1 MGSAYGNEA
10 SPRWL
15 NVMMLSHL
23 FHRIIDGVGLKMF
36 KFLFYLYF

>member
-15 NVMMLSHL
+15 NVMILSHS
-23 FHRIIDGVGLKMF
+23 FHRTVDNVRLKMF
-36 KFLFYLYF
+36 KFLYCLYF